1 MNSVGDVVPFCRA
14 IFALDVL
21 VRWLIAALHLL
32 ALAIGF
38 GAIWVRGRSLL
49 GPLDAAGLKRALA
62 ADTAWGAAALLWI
75 STGVVRAFTGIDK
88 GPAYYLHNTVFF
100 AKMGLVLLVLLLEAW
115 PMGALLRWRLSLR
128 RGEPVDAAL
137 APIFARI
144 SFVQAGLV
152 AAIVFAATAMARGLG
167 SW

>member
-1 MNSVGDVVPFCRA
+1 
-14 IFALDVL
+14 VL
-21 VRWLIAALHLL
+21 VRWLLAALHLL

-75 STGVVRAFTGIDK
+75 ATGAVRAFTGIDK
-88 GPAYYLHNTVFF
+88 GPAYYLHNTVFL
-100 AKMGLVLLVLLLEAW
+100 AKMGLVLLILLLEAW
-115 PMGALLRWRLSLR
+115 PMGTLLRWRLSAR
-128 RGEPVDAAL
+128 RGDSVDTAL
-137 APIFARI
+137 APAFARI

-152 AAIVFAATAMARGLG
+152 VAIVFAATAMARGLG